1 MLVVSR
7 NIHIQAPVE
16 RVFALVAD
24 PVARSA
30 LAPHARPLR
39 VEIDGGG
46 PLLRAGSVCHFRLR
60 MNDRILDYRM
70 RVREFAPNQRIVSIS
85 DSEVPFELTLET
97 AADRDGTRLTQTERF
112 EPTEEMLSQ
121 APRQTPSRAAME
133 KIYQWLPFVDPE
145 YATRVHRGR
154 EQMLAQQLEGN
165 MEQWLTAI
173 KRHLEAV

>member
-7 NIHIQAPVE
+7 NIHIQALVE

-30 LAPHARPLR
+30 LAPHACPLR
-39 VEIDGGG
+39 VEIDDGG
-46 PLLRAGSVCHFRLR
+46 PLRAGSVCHFRVQ
-60 MNDRILDYRM
+60 MNGRILDYRT
-70 RVREFAPNQRIVSIS
+70 RVREFVLNRRIVSIS
-85 DSEVPFELTLET
+85 DSEVPFEIALET

-121 APRQTPSRAAME
+121 ALQQMPSSAAME
-133 KIYQWLPFVDPE
+133 KIYQWLPFLDPE

-154 EQMLAQQLEGN
+154 EQMLARRLEGN

-173 KRHLEAV
+173 KQHLEGV

>member
-39 VEIDGGG
+39 VEIDDGG
-46 PLLRAGSVCHFRLR
+46 PLRAGSVCHFRVQ
-60 MNDRILDYRM
+60 MNGRVLNYRT
-70 RVREFAPNQRIVSIS
+70 RVREFVPNRRIVSIS
-85 DSEVPFELTLET
+85 DSEVPFEIALET
-97 AADRDGTRLTQTERF
+97 TADRDGTRLTQTERF
-112 EPTEEMLSQ
+112 EPTEAMLQQ
-121 APRQTPSRAAME
+121 ALRQTPSSAAME
-133 KIYQWLPFVDPE
+133 QIYQWLPFLDPE

-173 KRHLEAV
+173 KRHLEAA